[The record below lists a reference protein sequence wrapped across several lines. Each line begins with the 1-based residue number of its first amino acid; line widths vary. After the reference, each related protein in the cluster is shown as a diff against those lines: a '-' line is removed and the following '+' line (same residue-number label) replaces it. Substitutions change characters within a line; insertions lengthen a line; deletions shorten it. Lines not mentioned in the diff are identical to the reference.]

1 MEENYR
7 TPNGNVLTRDELI
20 SQYGEEGFQSFLN
33 DGKLT
38 LVDGEDNTATEEV
51 FQGGEDIYITPNG
64 NEVTTSELVNQY
76 GEEKFNSFVTENK
89 IKKKEQ
95 GELGSQSEYSNGESE
110 PTEQDY
116 FEGGFG
122 DVLRGFDAI
131 VPLGLGDFIDDT
143 ARAVSAGYNQ
153 GTMSE
158 NAADVLFAGNMST
171 DEDLSSFIEANKRA
185 QQLGSSAEMMD
196 YQRIYEKNGKGFLG
210 VVLGIANNPSVV
222 SELIVSSMVGMATNS
237 DALVA
242 AGSIIGGGAA
252 IGASTAG
259 TAGTF
264 VVPGLGTA
272 VGAGAGA
279 ITGAIASLPYAFAA
293 AGTVLEFGATF
304 AELLQEEVGE
314 GVDLTPDNIRRVL
327 NDEDTYTSIRNKA
340 LARGLAIGAIDAFT
354 GKMGGKL
361 AGKIVTRGGKQAI
374 GDATKKQVLKGLAA
388 SSGVEAVG
396 GSIGEASARGLIGQE
411 MDVSEIALE
420 GIAEMPGGVKNLIAT
435 RYTKPTY
442 TVNKEKVDA
451 ATVDNLIETM
461 TLEELVNTKIDIKN
475 DFEGRQGK
483 LQDKI
488 VSLSTQREIA
498 SANPELNKP
507 TLVEIT
513 RLQLELNKLDATKT
527 EVGKAKAADIRDQ
540 IKDLQVNQLEEET
553 STSFV
558 SGDVVEEE
566 EVVSSKTLSVEEQF
580 AALDA
585 QDKLELQERAINEM
599 ETEMSEQGIE
609 EYNLTDKMVDER
621 ATEIF
626 KKEVLGLKENTETT
640 LNNRD
645 KNISERSDDVKS
657 QFGEQHK
664 SDKLPYN
671 KGKDGKGRAEIYD
684 ITKPDDKGVVTAEYA
699 SPEGVVDVII
709 SGIDDNNFV
718 GYTRVYENGEQ
729 TNMFTAKMEST
740 GTAFKNMITS
750 AEAKLPDN
758 AEVVETT
765 SISEGGLKVYNNSKL
780 TEKLD
785 EDGSVVTRPTPYSD
799 ATKES
804 VKQDGQSAYKPFKT
818 TDKAAAEAEVAKI
831 EAAYPGINANI
842 NERKGAPSPPPLP
855 GQKAPKIPARKPQ
868 YSISIDLPVLIKA
881 NAETEGGA
889 KFSLAEDGDALVS
902 VDATDSELIQEEMNN
917 EFPESEVNFV
927 STPEGGSVTVSPFEE
942 SNSTEEFT
950 DADAIEMGF
959 ESKEKAVQP
968 IENFN
973 GIPMITAISDTAFG
987 GVGKDSKGKPMK
999 GNGGVMFNAL
1009 ARIKAAW
1016 AGVKPSV
1023 SEGQYKNAVKLY
1035 KKNKPLFDRL
1045 WKEGRI
1051 PNGQIPMAVI
1061 RMGNDAINSNE
1072 IVFRYLSPE
1081 INAQSK
1087 ENQTAAMND
1096 LLKVLESKKGKFA
1109 PKLVKFISDKKVTT
1123 LGGLMDAV
1131 VADANTRAKGDID
1144 NTLTLDTRAALYSVM
1159 VSPETK
1165 TGKPVTPNKPFLK
1178 SLYKGTE
1185 SNFDLFTSDNVYK
1198 AVGEPS
1204 MMKSKK
1210 GDVVSIVGVD
1220 VIDGGVIDIDHGNY
1234 GTGPKG
1240 GLIALISNPTNGM
1253 NVFPE
1258 WKAKA
1263 SRVFKENTAGK
1274 TPSKKTSDAQV
1285 GGTAAND
1292 KAFQGAKVNTGMS
1305 DVDVLAAKFRF
1316 AFPGVPVVSTKAEFE
1331 AALKEPGV
1339 RTKVSEGKTIL
1350 GMTKDGK
1357 IFLNPDQASLGT
1369 PIHEFGHVW
1378 IDFLRSKASG
1388 DSGTALLNR
1397 GLKLVEGTKALEVA
1411 IEKYGDN
1418 KLAREEALVELMANK
1433 GETIIDAGNKSKF
1446 LDWLNATFKYIQK
1459 KFVKSEKLFAKED
1472 IKNLKKQLKKNKI
1485 TQKQYDSSLKKIQA
1499 SVKKSIAS
1507 LTIEDFINTG
1517 LADLFGGKELSASF
1531 DAKKE
1536 SKGIANRLS
1545 FTEEESS
1552 LQSDIEQ
1559 YEIEIEDLNFEIEN
1573 VKSEAKE
1580 DIAKIDSQIKEVRSS
1595 SMDKESKAERIEE
1608 LKSEKIDLKE
1618 DRDTEID
1625 SYKEDISILKK
1636 DRNRAQRRL
1645 NKLSSLSNTEES
1657 APVQMAAAPV
1667 VEEAAPVV
1675 EEAAPVV
1682 IENEA
1687 EILTAEIQG
1696 VIDRRERNNGSVK
1709 NMIAKIDKMVRDS
1722 AIYRSL
1728 DDAGKKK
1735 LEDDARAQANAP
1747 KKRAPSRGRIVA
1759 AIDSVL
1765 QDFYTTTNID
1775 TSSKLKIANKLIQLA
1790 KSAQKDLSAEIK
1802 AMRKKGVITTAQQAA
1817 VINRMSKVNFL
1828 NETSISS
1835 FVEYMSRVFANADYA
1850 NTVAE
1855 ANSKR
1860 KTGKKNASGGKLG
1873 VAQALAGD
1881 LQRIFSVNAR
1891 IIPESVLENYMK
1903 LIGYFGN
1910 PQAVLELPNLQT
1922 LTMLTEDVINTLDAE
1937 TSLVVNLKEVYD
1949 AYEKVLNKDKSKPN
1963 YGKVNYAATI
1973 ESMKVAEVIT
1983 AAEAELMM
1991 KYKSDIV
1998 PATEKKKLSEEE
2010 IQEQKEQ
2017 AKRDIDFEIA
2027 DYNPNNN
2034 DTQLPSRLEREDV
2047 KSLIKLARNNEALDG
2062 LSVSKLRNLAKVLDN
2077 INNGY
2082 FPSLG
2087 YQLKEDLQA
2096 VLDGKVESNAV
2107 ERAKPRRFS
2116 MLYARVK
2123 ALMTRKNAI
2132 SELIRRNPTFNIDQ
2146 LFGDYKTKDLF
2157 NSLFSKAATGVA
2169 NYMSDLNVVQ
2179 RKVERASSKVRRSK
2193 KIGND
2198 GNKFTKSAYEQMVWA
2213 IQNEFLTNPGSKQ
2226 VNSVDKWLKATIKRI
2241 DKGTSQFSLNDAEVL
2256 QGILNEYYNT
2266 ETKEFDNDALYESFN
2281 RQEKASIE
2289 TIAEINAGNTEKAV
2303 YTKAIIRGD
2312 KIVPLNNNVHI
2323 NVLNATEGTDISSG
2337 PSFAGQINDAMRPS
2351 TRGGNLEGR
2360 TGLVTE
2366 NGINFNIYDSAL
2378 KGSKQTLMDFHMTS
2392 PIRTARKT
2400 MNQAEKNLED
2410 KNGRV
2415 PTKQRDILNAIN
2427 AAFEEATS
2435 NLLINA
2441 YSESSLGD
2449 AAMQYLKKTGY
2460 RTILAGSGRFVA
2472 ELTSNASYAMIVD
2485 PKGFIVGTK
2494 VMRSITSEQGPQ
2506 IARNLGWKNQGRLYA
2521 DGLSGRMID
2530 SDIIN
2535 EAAGRQTK
2543 GTRSGA
2549 ANFLNKY
2556 WNKTGQKY
2564 VKGVEFI
2571 ADTMISTPDKL
2582 VMRPITFG
2590 SFDVEFK
2597 RITGKSP
2604 DYTKIAANDEA
2615 YMSANKAALE
2625 AASEYADKKSVF
2637 AGATDNAFMGI
2648 LKGTSKPNQSV
2659 FIQGFNAFNNFMTRF
2674 LIYEY
2679 VTART
2684 GIVNMVGRGDLSKR
2698 EGAALLAG
2706 VTSRMMLYTLIGQY
2720 TSYALTSLFDFEDEE
2735 EDEEFDWN
2743 APVNDMMDEGKD
2755 VSDLKS
2761 FDKILGQSFASAFT
2775 SMLLGRDFGNVTK
2788 SIINIGVEE
2797 FNKEQLGFLRDG
2809 DYDAFR
2815 DSIQYTVS
2823 PKSKDGGGT
2832 GLADYLMAMGAA
2844 FGPIIKT
2851 ADLLIKKITEPVKK
2865 TEEARERQLKE
2876 IQQRI
2881 PLEILG
2887 NLGMI
2892 PMYKDVRKVVL
2903 NNIYKDLRQAKID
2916 ATNKKKIKE
2925 EMLQGYNS
2933 ESDMKRYDRALWEDT
2948 YGPNSPGYDERQAL
2962 KTLNAAERKL
2972 KQQMKDELYD
2982 YTAPIKNNNNRRSS
2996 SDRRSN
3002 SDRSSGS
3009 DRRGNNRRGNN
3020 RR

>member
-20 SQYGEEGFQSFLN
+20 SQYGEEEFQAFLN

-38 LVDGEDNTATEEV
+38 LVDGEDNTASKEV

-143 ARAVSAGYNQ
+143 ARAVAAGYNQ

-196 YQRIYEKNGKGFLG
+196 YQRIYEENGKGFLG

-222 SELIVSSMVGMATNS
+222 SELIVSSMVGMATNTDS
-237 DALVA
+237 LVA
-242 AGSIIGGGAA
+242 ASSAIGGGAA
-252 IGASTAG
+252 IGAATAG
-259 TAGTF
+259 TAATF

-314 GVDLTPDNIRRVL
+314 GVDLTPDNIRKVL
-327 NDEDTYTSIRNKA
+327 NDEDAYTSIRNKA

-361 AGKIVTRGGKQAI
+361 AGKIVTKGGKQAI

-718 GYTRVYENGEQ
+718 GYTRVYENGEP

-785 EDGSVVTRPTPYSD
+785 EDGDVVTRPTPYSD

-804 VKQDGQSAYKPFKT
+804 VKQDGQSAYTPFKT

-842 NERKGAPSPPPLP
+842 KERKGAPSPPPLP

-881 NAETEGGA
+881 NTETEGGA

-1045 WKEGRI
+1045 WKEGRL

-1274 TPSKKTSDAQV
+1274 KPSKKSSDAQTM
-1285 GGTAAND
+1285 GTAAND

-1316 AFPGVPVVSTKAEFE
+1316 AFPGVPVVTTKAEFE

-1552 LQSDIEQ
+1552 LQSDIQE
-1559 YEIEIEDLNFEIEN
+1559 
-1573 VKSEAKE
+1573 
-1580 DIAKIDSQIKEVRSS
+1580 
-1595 SMDKESKAERIEE
+1595 
-1608 LKSEKIDLKE
+1608 
-1618 DRDTEID
+1618 
-1625 SYKEDISILKK
+1625 
-1636 DRNRAQRRL
+1636 
-1645 NKLSSLSNTEES
+1645 
-1657 APVQMAAAPV
+1657 
-1667 VEEAAPVV
+1667 
-1675 EEAAPVV
+1675 
-1682 IENEA
+1682 
-1687 EILTAEIQG
+1687 
-1696 VIDRRERNNGSVK
+1696 VIDRRERNNGSVR

-1722 AIYRSL
+1722 PIYNRL

-1735 LEDDARAQANAP
+1735 LEDDARAQANAS

-1790 KSAQKDLSAEIK
+1790 KSAQKDLTAEIK
-1802 AMRKKGVITTAQQAA
+1802 AMRKKGVITASQQAA
-1817 VINRMSKVNFL
+1817 VINRMARVNFL

-2132 SELIRRNPTFNIDQ
+2132 SELIRRNPLFNIDQ

-2157 NSLFSKAATGVA
+2157 NSLFSKTATGVA

-2198 GNKFTKSAYEQMVWA
+2198 GNKFTKSAYQQMVWA

-2435 NLLINA
+2435 NLLVNA

-2485 PKGFIVGTK
+2485 PQGFIVGTK

-2564 VKGVEFI
+2564 VKGVEFM

-2615 YMSANKAALE
+2615 YMNANKAALE

-2743 APVNDMMDEGKD
+2743 APVNDMMDEGED

-2775 SMLLGRDFGNVTK
+2775 SMLFGRDFGNVTK
-2788 SIINIGVEE
+2788 SIINLGVEE

-2815 DSIQYTVS
+2815 DSIQYTIN
-2823 PKSKDGGGT
+2823 PKSKEGGGS

-3002 SDRSSGS
+3002 SDRSTGS

>member
-20 SQYGEEGFQSFLN
+20 SQYGEEEFQAFLN

-38 LVDGEDNTATEEV
+38 LVNGEDDTATEEV

-143 ARAVSAGYNQ
+143 ARAVAAGYNQ

-196 YQRIYEKNGKGFLG
+196 YQRIYEENGKGFLG

-222 SELIVSSMVGMATNS
+222 SELIVSSMVGMASNTDS
-237 DALVA
+237 LVA
-242 AGSIIGGGAA
+242 AGSAVGGGAA

-314 GVDLTPDNIRRVL
+314 GVDLTPDNIRKVL
-327 NDEDTYTSIRNKA
+327 NDEDAYTSIRNKA

-361 AGKIVTRGGKQAI
+361 AGKIVTKGGKQAI

-498 SANPELNKP
+498 LANPELNKP

-558 SGDVVEEE
+558 SGDVVEE

-718 GYTRVYENGEQ
+718 GYTRVYENGEP

-804 VKQDGQSAYKPFKT
+804 VKQNGQSAYKPFKT

-842 NERKGAPSPPPLP
+842 KERKGAPSPPPLP

-881 NAETEGGA
+881 NTETETNSQDIQDV
-889 KFSLAEDGDALVS
+889 KEIINNT
-902 VDATDSELIQEEMNN
+902 DATQ
-917 EFPESEVNFV
+917 
-927 STPEGGSVTVSPFEE
+927 EGGQFQLDNNTVSSERKKKLQERATKLMEE
-942 SNSTEEFT
+942 
-950 DADAIEMGF
+950 
-959 ESKEKAVQP
+959 VQP
-968 IENFN
+968 E
-973 GIPMITAISDTAFG
+973 
-987 GVGKDSKGKPMK
+987 
-999 GNGGVMFNAL
+999 L
-1009 ARIKAAW
+1009 
-1016 AGVKPSV
+1016 
-1023 SEGQYKNAVKLY
+1023 SE
-1035 KKNKPLFDRL
+1035 KPLLVEASDVTPTPVVVTEN
-1045 WKEGRI
+1045 KE
-1051 PNGQIPMAVI
+1051 
-1061 RMGNDAINSNE
+1061 
-1072 IVFRYLSPE
+1072 
-1081 INAQSK
+1081 
-1087 ENQTAAMND
+1087 
-1096 LLKVLESKKGKFA
+1096 LESKVPKMKVADLENKKINLVMADQLKVDENKMGGPFFPLIEKLFGKIAWASMDVEAATQIIKGSINGDYSVVYNMAPSAVDSNVVLLDSLIEKVKNSENSKEIFEAMMRDLSTKKFKGKTDFVNKIAQDSKTLDEFTKEFLKLDVNTKADILKAVLPLENVEASTEVGRLFSAEGITQESLRAENVEQFA
-1109 PKLVKFISDKKVTT
+1109 SDLPMGSMTMVLKVTDKDGNPITKDNISDAIVTREQQKEEGLPEHRNYPVYIRGKAVAMMEDTVPFWAINKSMLSTINAKIDGVIKNNFGEIVDKKTGEVTRKAGT
-1123 LGGLMDAV
+1123 KPTTAKQARGAEMR
-1131 VADANTRAKGDID
+1131 RASMSAGTKFKA
-1144 NTLTLDTRAALYSVM
+1144 TKA
-1159 VSPETK
+1159 TK
-1165 TGKPVTPNKPFLK
+1165 TNYERFL
-1178 SLYKGTE
+1178 
-1185 SNFDLFTSDNVYK
+1185 
-1198 AVGEPS
+1198 
-1204 MMKSKK
+1204 SKL
-1210 GDVVSIVGVD
+1210 
-1220 VIDGGVIDIDHGNY
+1220 
-1234 GTGPKG
+1234 T
-1240 GLIALISNPTNGM
+1240 
-1253 NVFPE
+1253 
-1258 WKAKA
+1258 
-1263 SRVFKENTAGK
+1263 
-1274 TPSKKTSDAQV
+1274 
-1285 GGTAAND
+1285 
-1292 KAFQGAKVNTGMS
+1292 KAFPNTE
-1305 DVDVLAAKFRF
+1305 
-1316 AFPGVPVVSTKAEFE
+1316 VVTSQKEFDE
-1331 AALKEPGV
+1331 LTSKLSAQKL
-1339 RTKVSEGKTIL
+1339 
-1350 GMTKDGK
+1350 MTKSQKVYGAVYNGK
-1357 IFLNPDQASLGT
+1357 LYLNPALENYNT
-1369 PIHEFGHVW
+1369 PVHEFGHLW
-1378 IDFLRSKASG
+1378 AN
-1388 DSGTALLNR
+1388 TA
-1397 GLKLVEGTKALEVA
+1397 KALSPKTYEKGLALVKGTEYESDVRNSKSYNNIIKKMVA
-1411 IEKYGDN
+1411 DGSTEAEIEAYV
-1418 KLAREEALVELMANK
+1418 LEEALATAIGDK
-1433 GETIIDAGNKSKF
+1433 GESF
-1446 LDWLNATFKYIQK
+1446 ATAAQK
-1459 KFVKSEKLFAKED
+1459 KNFKAWLEELFDFVKKLTGISNLTAEQIQDLSLEQFTEAVVVDLLSENKAFQEAESAVLSDA
-1472 IKNLKKQLKKNKI
+1472 LQL
-1485 TQKQYDSSLKKIQA
+1485 S
-1499 SVKKSIAS
+1499 
-1507 LTIEDFINTG
+1507 
-1517 LADLFGGKELSASF
+1517 
-1531 DAKKE
+1531 
-1536 SKGIANRLS
+1536 
-1545 FTEEESS
+1545 TEEESS
-1552 LQSDIEQ
+1552 LQSDTEQ
-1559 YEIEIEDLNFEIEN
+1559 
-1573 VKSEAKE
+1573 
-1580 DIAKIDSQIKEVRSS
+1580 
-1595 SMDKESKAERIEE
+1595 
-1608 LKSEKIDLKE
+1608 
-1618 DRDTEID
+1618 
-1625 SYKEDISILKK
+1625 
-1636 DRNRAQRRL
+1636 
-1645 NKLSSLSNTEES
+1645 
-1657 APVQMAAAPV
+1657 
-1667 VEEAAPVV
+1667 
-1675 EEAAPVV
+1675 
-1682 IENEA
+1682 
-1687 EILTAEIQG
+1687 LTAEIQG
-1696 VIDRRERNNGSVK
+1696 VIDRRERNNGNVK
-1709 NMIAKIDKMVRDS
+1709 NMIARIDKMVRDS

-1735 LEDDARAQANAP
+1735 LEDDARAQANVP

-1937 TSLVVNLKEVYD
+1937 TSLVVNLKEVYNE
-1949 AYEKVLNKDKSKPN
+1949 YEKVLNED
-1963 YGKVNYAATI
+1963 GKVNYAATI

-2132 SELIRRNPTFNIDQ
+2132 SELIRRNPLFNIDQ

-2157 NSLFSKAATGVA
+2157 NSLFSKTATGVA

-2198 GNKFTKSAYEQMVWA
+2198 GNKFTKSAYQQMVWA

-2494 VMRSITSEQGPQ
+2494 VMRGITAEQGPQ

-2564 VKGVEFI
+2564 VKGVEFM

-2659 FIQGFNAFNNFMTRF
+2659 FIQSFNAFNNFMTRF

-2788 SIINIGVEE
+2788 SIINVGVEE

-2996 SDRRSN
+2996 SDRRS
-3002 SDRSSGS
+3002 GS

>member
-7 TPNGNVLTRDELI
+7 TPNGNVLTRDQLLT
-20 SQYGEEGFQSFLN
+20 QYGEEKFQSFLN
-33 DGKLT
+33 DGKIT
-38 LVDGEDNTATEEV
+38 LVEDEDTAVTEEV
-51 FQGGEDIYITPNG
+51 FQGGDDIYITPNG
-64 NEVTTSELVNQY
+64 NELTTSELVTQY

-196 YQRIYEKNGKGFLG
+196 YQRIYEENGKGFLG

-222 SELIVSSMVGMATNS
+222 SELIVSSMVGMATNT

-242 AGSIIGGGAA
+242 AGSVAAGGAA

-259 TAGTF
+259 AAGTF

-272 VGAGAGA
+272 VGAAAGA
-279 ITGAIASLPYAFAA
+279 ISGAIASLPYAFAA
-293 AGTVLEFGATF
+293 AGTLLEFGATF
-304 AELLQEEVGE
+304 AELLQEQVGE
-314 GVDLTPDNIRRVL
+314 GVDLTPDNIRKVL
-327 NDEDTYTSIRNKA
+327 NDEDAYTSIRNKA
-340 LARGLAIGAIDAFT
+340 LARGIAIGAIDAFT

-361 AGKIVTRGGKQAI
+361 AGKIVTKGGKQAI

-488 VSLSTQREIA
+488 VNLSTQREIA

-566 EVVSSKTLSVEEQF
+566 VVSSKTLSVEE
-580 AALDA
+580 
-585 QDKLELQERAINEM
+585 E
-599 ETEMSEQGIE
+599 IE
-609 EYNLTDKMVDER
+609 
-621 ATEIF
+621 
-626 KKEVLGLKENTETT
+626 TETT

-718 GYTRVYENGEQ
+718 GYTRVYENGEP

-785 EDGSVVTRPTPYSD
+785 EDGNVVTRPTPYSD

-804 VKQDGQSAYKPFKT
+804 VKQDGQSAYTPFKT

-842 NERKGAPSPPPLP
+842 KERKGAPSPPPLP

-868 YSISIDLPVLIKA
+868 YTISIDLPVLIKA
-881 NAETEGGA
+881 NTETETNSQDIQDV
-889 KFSLAEDGDALVS
+889 KEIINNT
-902 VDATDSELIQEEMNN
+902 DATQ
-917 EFPESEVNFV
+917 
-927 STPEGGSVTVSPFEE
+927 EGGQFQLDNNTVSSERKKKLQERATKLMEEVQPELSEKPLLVEASDVTPTPVVVTENKELESKVPKMKVADLENKKVNLVMADQLKVDENKMGGPFFPLIEKLFGKIAWASMDVE
-942 SNSTEEFT
+942 AATQIIKGSINGDYSVVYNMAPSAVDSNVVLLDSLIEKVKNSENSKEIFEAMMRDLSTKKFKGKTDFVNKIAQDSKTLEEFT
-950 DADAIEMGF
+950 KEFLKLDVNTKADILKAVLPLENVEASTEVGRLFAAEGITQESLRAENVEQFASDLPMGSMTMVLKVTDKNGNPITKDNISDAIVTREQQ
-959 ESKEKAVQP
+959 KEEGLPEHRNYPVYIRGKAVAMM
-968 IENFN
+968 E
-973 GIPMITAISDTAFG
+973 DTVPF
-987 GVGKDSKGKPMK
+987 
-999 GNGGVMFNAL
+999 
-1009 ARIKAAW
+1009 W
-1016 AGVKPSV
+1016 
-1023 SEGQYKNAVKLY
+1023 
-1035 KKNKPLFDRL
+1035 
-1045 WKEGRI
+1045 
-1051 PNGQIPMAVI
+1051 
-1061 RMGNDAINSNE
+1061 AINKSM
-1072 IVFRYLSPE
+1072 LST
-1081 INAQSK
+1081 INAK
-1087 ENQTAAMND
+1087 
-1096 LLKVLESKKGKFA
+1096 
-1109 PKLVKFISDKKVTT
+1109 
-1123 LGGLMDAV
+1123 
-1131 VADANTRAKGDID
+1131 
-1144 NTLTLDTRAALYSVM
+1144 
-1159 VSPETK
+1159 
-1165 TGKPVTPNKPFLK
+1165 
-1178 SLYKGTE
+1178 
-1185 SNFDLFTSDNVYK
+1185 
-1198 AVGEPS
+1198 
-1204 MMKSKK
+1204 
-1210 GDVVSIVGVD
+1210 
-1220 VIDGGVIDIDHGNY
+1220 IDGVIKM
-1234 GTGPKG
+1234 T
-1240 GLIALISNPTNGM
+1240 T
-1253 NVFPE
+1253 
-1258 WKAKA
+1258 
-1263 SRVFKENTAGK
+1263 
-1274 TPSKKTSDAQV
+1274 
-1285 GGTAAND
+1285 
-1292 KAFQGAKVNTGMS
+1292 
-1305 DVDVLAAKFRF
+1305 
-1316 AFPGVPVVSTKAEFE
+1316 TKAERSKG
-1331 AALKEPGV
+1331 AADTKPTTAKQARGAEMRRASMSAGTKFKATKATKTTYERFLSKLTKAFPNTEVVTSQKEFDEL
-1339 RTKVSEGKTIL
+1339 TSKLSAQTL
-1350 GMTKDGK
+1350 MTKSQKVYGAVYNGK
-1357 IFLNPDQASLGT
+1357 LYLNPALENYNT
-1369 PIHEFGHVW
+1369 PVHEFGHLWTNTVKVLSPKTYEKGLALVKGTEYES
-1378 IDFLRSKASG
+1378 DVRNSKSYNKIIKKMVA
-1388 DSGTALLNR
+1388 
-1397 GLKLVEGTKALEVA
+1397 EGSTEAE
-1411 IEKYGDN
+1411 IEAYV
-1418 KLAREEALVELMANK
+1418 LEEALATAIGDK
-1433 GETIIDAGNKSKF
+1433 GESF
-1446 LDWLNATFKYIQK
+1446 ATAAQK
-1459 KFVKSEKLFAKED
+1459 KNFKAWLEELFDFVKKLTGISNLTAEQIQDLSLEQFTEAVVVDLLSENKAFQEAESAVLSDA
-1472 IKNLKKQLKKNKI
+1472 LQL
-1485 TQKQYDSSLKKIQA
+1485 S
-1499 SVKKSIAS
+1499 
-1507 LTIEDFINTG
+1507 
-1517 LADLFGGKELSASF
+1517 
-1531 DAKKE
+1531 
-1536 SKGIANRLS
+1536 
-1545 FTEEESS
+1545 TEEESS
-1552 LQSDIEQ
+1552 LVSGFERELQSDIQ
-1559 YEIEIEDLNFEIEN
+1559 
-1573 VKSEAKE
+1573 K
-1580 DIAKIDSQIKEVRSS
+1580 
-1595 SMDKESKAERIEE
+1595 
-1608 LKSEKIDLKE
+1608 
-1618 DRDTEID
+1618 
-1625 SYKEDISILKK
+1625 
-1636 DRNRAQRRL
+1636 
-1645 NKLSSLSNTEES
+1645 
-1657 APVQMAAAPV
+1657 
-1667 VEEAAPVV
+1667 
-1675 EEAAPVV
+1675 
-1682 IENEA
+1682 
-1687 EILTAEIQG
+1687 

-1722 AIYRSL
+1722 PIYNRL

-1891 IIPESVLENYMK
+1891 VIPESVLENYMK

-1937 TSLVVNLKEVYD
+1937 TSLVVNLKEVYNE
-1949 AYEKVLNKDKSKPN
+1949 YEKVLNED
-1963 YGKVNYAATI
+1963 GKVNYAATI
-1973 ESMKVAEVIT
+1973 ESMKVAKVIT

-2107 ERAKPRRFS
+2107 ERAKPRRLS

-2132 SELIRRNPTFNIDQ
+2132 SELIRRSPLFNIDQ

-2157 NSLFSKAATGVA
+2157 NSLFSKTATGVA

-2198 GNKFTKSAYEQMVWA
+2198 GNKFTKSAYQQMVWA

-2281 RQEKASIE
+2281 KQEKASIE

-2485 PKGFIVGTK
+2485 PQGFIVGTK

-2615 YMSANKAALE
+2615 YMNANKAALE

-3002 SDRSSGS
+3002 SDRSSS

>member
-20 SQYGEEGFQSFLN
+20 SQYGEEEFQAFLN

-38 LVDGEDNTATEEV
+38 LVDGEDDTATEEV

-122 DVLRGFDAI
+122 DVLRGFDSI

-143 ARAVSAGYNQ
+143 ARAVAAGYNQ

-196 YQRIYEKNGKGFLG
+196 YQRIYEENGKGFLG

-222 SELIVSSMVGMATNS
+222 SELIVSSMVGMATNTDS
-237 DALVA
+237 LVA
-242 AGSIIGGGAA
+242 AGSVAAGGAA
-252 IGASTAG
+252 IGATTAG

-304 AELLQEEVGE
+304 AELLQEQVGE
-314 GVDLTPDNIRRVL
+314 GVDLTPDNIRKVL
-327 NDEDTYTSIRNKA
+327 NDEDAYTSIRNKA

-361 AGKIVTRGGKQAI
+361 AGKIVTKGGKQAI

-645 KNISERSDDVKS
+645 KNISETETNSQDIQDVKEIINNTDATQEGG
-657 QFGEQHK
+657 QFQLDNNTVSSERKKKLQERATK
-664 SDKLPYN
+664 LMEEVQPELSEKPLLVEASDVTPTPVVVTENKELESKVPKMKVADLENKKVNLVMADQLKVDENKMGGPFFPLIEKLFGKIAWASMDVEAATQIIKGSINGDYSVVYN
-671 KGKDGKGRAEIYD
+671 MAPSAVDSNVVLLDSLIEKVKNSENSKEIFEAMMRDLSTKKFKGKTDFVNKIAQDSKTLEEFTKEFLKLDVNTKADILKAVLPLENVEASTEVGRLFSAEGITQESLRAENVEQFASD
-684 ITKPDDKGVVTAEYA
+684 LPMGSMTMVLKVTDKDGNPITKDNISDAIVTREQQKEEGLPEHRNYPVYIRGKAVAMMEDTVPFWAINKSMLSTINAKIDGVIKMTTTKAERSKGAADTK
-699 SPEGVVDVII
+699 P
-709 SGIDDNNFV
+709 
-718 GYTRVYENGEQ
+718 T
-729 TNMFTAKMEST
+729 TAKQARGAEMRRASMSA
-740 GTAFKNMITS
+740 GTKFKATK
-750 AEAKLPDN
+750 ATK
-758 AEVVETT
+758 TT
-765 SISEGGLKVYNNSKL
+765 YERFLSKL
-780 TEKLD
+780 TKAFPNTE
-785 EDGSVVTRPTPYSD
+785 VVTSQKEFDELTSKLS
-799 ATKES
+799 AQKLMTKS
-804 VKQDGQSAYKPFKT
+804 QKVY
-818 TDKAAAEAEVAKI
+818 
-831 EAAYPGINANI
+831 
-842 NERKGAPSPPPLP
+842 GAV
-855 GQKAPKIPARKPQ
+855 
-868 YSISIDLPVLIKA
+868 Y
-881 NAETEGGA
+881 
-889 KFSLAEDGDALVS
+889 
-902 VDATDSELIQEEMNN
+902 
-917 EFPESEVNFV
+917 
-927 STPEGGSVTVSPFEE
+927 
-942 SNSTEEFT
+942 
-950 DADAIEMGF
+950 
-959 ESKEKAVQP
+959 
-968 IENFN
+968 N
-973 GIPMITAISDTAFG
+973 G
-987 GVGKDSKGKPMK
+987 
-999 GNGGVMFNAL
+999 
-1009 ARIKAAW
+1009 
-1016 AGVKPSV
+1016 
-1023 SEGQYKNAVKLY
+1023 KLY
-1035 KKNKPLFDRL
+1035 
-1045 WKEGRI
+1045 
-1051 PNGQIPMAVI
+1051 
-1061 RMGNDAINSNE
+1061 
-1072 IVFRYLSPE
+1072 
-1081 INAQSK
+1081 
-1087 ENQTAAMND
+1087 
-1096 LLKVLESKKGKFA
+1096 
-1109 PKLVKFISDKKVTT
+1109 
-1123 LGGLMDAV
+1123 
-1131 VADANTRAKGDID
+1131 
-1144 NTLTLDTRAALYSVM
+1144 
-1159 VSPETK
+1159 
-1165 TGKPVTPNKPFLK
+1165 
-1178 SLYKGTE
+1178 
-1185 SNFDLFTSDNVYK
+1185 
-1198 AVGEPS
+1198 
-1204 MMKSKK
+1204 
-1210 GDVVSIVGVD
+1210 
-1220 VIDGGVIDIDHGNY
+1220 
-1234 GTGPKG
+1234 
-1240 GLIALISNPTNGM
+1240 
-1253 NVFPE
+1253 
-1258 WKAKA
+1258 
-1263 SRVFKENTAGK
+1263 
-1274 TPSKKTSDAQV
+1274 
-1285 GGTAAND
+1285 
-1292 KAFQGAKVNTGMS
+1292 
-1305 DVDVLAAKFRF
+1305 
-1316 AFPGVPVVSTKAEFE
+1316 
-1331 AALKEPGV
+1331 
-1339 RTKVSEGKTIL
+1339 
-1350 GMTKDGK
+1350 
-1357 IFLNPDQASLGT
+1357 LNPALENYNT
-1369 PIHEFGHVW
+1369 PVHEFGHLWTNTVKVLSPKTYEKGLALVKGTEYES
-1378 IDFLRSKASG
+1378 DVRNSKSY
-1388 DSGTALLNR
+1388 N
-1397 GLKLVEGTKALEVA
+1397 KIIKKMVA
-1411 IEKYGDN
+1411 DGSTEAEIEAYV
-1418 KLAREEALVELMANK
+1418 LEEALATAIGDK
-1433 GETIIDAGNKSKF
+1433 GESF
-1446 LDWLNATFKYIQK
+1446 ATAAQK
-1459 KFVKSEKLFAKED
+1459 KNFKAWLEELFDFVKKLTGISNLTAEQIQDLSLEQFTEAVVVDLLSENKAFQEAESAVLSDA
-1472 IKNLKKQLKKNKI
+1472 LQL
-1485 TQKQYDSSLKKIQA
+1485 S
-1499 SVKKSIAS
+1499 
-1507 LTIEDFINTG
+1507 
-1517 LADLFGGKELSASF
+1517 
-1531 DAKKE
+1531 
-1536 SKGIANRLS
+1536 
-1545 FTEEESS
+1545 TEEESS
-1552 LQSDIEQ
+1552 LQSDTEQ
-1559 YEIEIEDLNFEIEN
+1559 
-1573 VKSEAKE
+1573 
-1580 DIAKIDSQIKEVRSS
+1580 
-1595 SMDKESKAERIEE
+1595 
-1608 LKSEKIDLKE
+1608 
-1618 DRDTEID
+1618 
-1625 SYKEDISILKK
+1625 
-1636 DRNRAQRRL
+1636 
-1645 NKLSSLSNTEES
+1645 
-1657 APVQMAAAPV
+1657 
-1667 VEEAAPVV
+1667 
-1675 EEAAPVV
+1675 
-1682 IENEA
+1682 
-1687 EILTAEIQG
+1687 LTAEIQG

-1709 NMIAKIDKMVRDS
+1709 NMIARIDKMVRDS

-1735 LEDDARAQANAP
+1735 LEDDARAQANVP

-1937 TSLVVNLKEVYD
+1937 TSLVVNLKEVYNE
-1949 AYEKVLNKDKSKPN
+1949 YEKVLNED
-1963 YGKVNYAATI
+1963 GKVNYAATI

-2107 ERAKPRRFS
+2107 ERAKPRKFS

-2132 SELIRRNPTFNIDQ
+2132 SELIRRNPLFNIDQ

-2157 NSLFSKAATGVA
+2157 NSLFSKTATGVA
-2169 NYMSDLNVVQ
+2169 KYMSDLNVVQ

-2494 VMRSITSEQGPQ
+2494 VMRGITAEQGPQ

-2564 VKGVEFI
+2564 VKGVEFM

-2743 APVNDMMDEGKD
+2743 APVNDMMDEGED

-2775 SMLLGRDFGNVTK
+2775 SMLFGRDFGNVTK
-2788 SIINIGVEE
+2788 SIINLGVEE

-2815 DSIQYTVS
+2815 DSIQYTIS
-2823 PKSKDGGGT
+2823 PKSKEGGGS

-2948 YGPNSPGYDERQAL
+2948 YGPNSPRYDERQAL

-2996 SDRRSN
+2996 SDRRS
-3002 SDRSSGS
+3002 GS